1 MNTEYKITKN
11 LSILLSF
18 VVIIFFSNC
27 SNQNACIPSPDISDI
42 KIELKIDR
50 LDERLRNVNS
60 KEELKILLDENII
73 FSELFL
79 SRSQYP
85 FDSMIVNRFYSLLTD
100 PFVDTLW
107 QETENTFGNLEDIIL
122 QYDEAFRRI
131 KYYYPEFTPPR
142 IQTVFTGLTHDMYV
156 SDSLIIIGLDFYL
169 GESASYKP
177 NNIPEYILKRY
188 RKENIVPNSLLI
200 LSNQFSNADLDDK
213 TLIADM
219 IYYGKAY
226 YFSKQM
232 LPCVPDSIFL
242 GYSPKEMN
250 DINRSQEIIWAS
262 FIENE
267 ALFDTNHFIKDK
279 FISERP
285 KTLEIGE
292 NCPGR
297 IGRWIGWE
305 IVKAYMENAD
315 HNLTSMMHNNNS
327 RILFEQSGF
336 KPRSN

>member
-1 MNTEYKITKN
+1 
-11 LSILLSF
+11 
-18 VVIIFFSNC
+18 
-27 SNQNACIPSPDISDI
+27 
-42 KIELKIDR
+42 LKIDR
-50 LDERLRNVNS
+50 LDRKLREVQS
-60 KEELKILLDENII
+60 KQELKNIMDENMI

-85 FDSMIVNRFYSLLTD
+85 FDSMIVNRFYDLLSD
-100 PFVDTLW
+100 PFIDTLW
-107 QETENTFGNLEDIIL
+107 QETENTFGDFEDVLL
-122 QYDEAFRRI
+122 QYDEAFKRI
-131 KYYYPEFTPPR
+131 KYYYPEFKPPR
-142 IQTVFTGLTHDMYV
+142 IQTVFTGLTHDMFV
-156 SDSLIIIGLDFYL
+156 SDTLIIIGLDFYL
-169 GESASYKP
+169 GKSATYKP

-188 RKENIVPNSLLI
+188 RKENIVPNSLLL
-200 LSNQFSNADLDDK
+200 LSNQFSKSNAKDK
-213 TLIADM
+213 TLLADM

-242 GYSPKEMN
+242 GYSPKEMD

-297 IGRWIGWE
+297 IGRWIGWG
-305 IVKAYMENAD
+305 IIKDYMKNED
-315 HNLTSMMHNNNS
+315 QGLTSMMENDNS
-327 RILFEQSGF
+327 QVLFEQSGF
-336 KPRSN
+336 KPRRK

>member
-188 RKENIVPNSLLI
+188 RKENN
-200 LSNQFSNADLDDK
+200 
-213 TLIADM
+213 
-219 IYYGKAY
+219 
-226 YFSKQM
+226 
-232 LPCVPDSIFL
+232 
-242 GYSPKEMN
+242 
-250 DINRSQEIIWAS
+250 
-262 FIENE
+262 
-267 ALFDTNHFIKDK
+267 
-279 FISERP
+279 
-285 KTLEIGE
+285 
-292 NCPGR
+292 
-297 IGRWIGWE
+297 
-305 IVKAYMENAD
+305 
-315 HNLTSMMHNNNS
+315 
-327 RILFEQSGF
+327 
-336 KPRSN
+336 